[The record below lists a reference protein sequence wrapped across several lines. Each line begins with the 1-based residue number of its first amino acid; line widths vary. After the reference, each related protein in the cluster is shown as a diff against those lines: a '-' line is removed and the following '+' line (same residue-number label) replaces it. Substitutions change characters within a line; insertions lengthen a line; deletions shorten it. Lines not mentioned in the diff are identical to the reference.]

1 MSVTEQNTEPDEE
14 MDRFHAALLRSVRE
28 MKTGIEGRVT
38 LAQPTDASV
47 ARAKVGMSQSEF
59 ANLLGVSVRT
69 YRQWEQG
76 RRKPTGAALTLL
88 RVAIK
93 HPEALKGLSTVS

>member
-1 MSVTEQNTEPDEE
+1 MSVTEQNTEPDDE

-28 MKTGIEGRVT
+28 MKAGIEGRVT
-38 LAQPTDASV
+38 LVQPTDASV

-59 ANLLGVSVRT
+59 ANLLGVSLRT

-76 RRKPTGAALTLL
+76 RRNPTGAALTLL

-93 HPEALKGLSTVS
+93 HLEALKNLSPAT